1 MRACFRESPKMRP
14 KKTGIDRLLAASH
27 ASMDGI
33 AATFREEAAFRQ
45 ELAAG
50 AVLVALLPLLDRSGL
65 ENAVMAGSL
74 LLVLMVELL
83 NTGIEKAIDRVGYE
97 DHPLSKFAKDAGSAA
112 VLVSLLNVP
121 VTWGLILLG

>member
-1 MRACFRESPKMRP
+1 MRICFRESPKMRP
-14 KKTGIDRLLAASH
+14 KKTGIDRLLAAIH
-27 ASMDGI
+27 ASTDGI